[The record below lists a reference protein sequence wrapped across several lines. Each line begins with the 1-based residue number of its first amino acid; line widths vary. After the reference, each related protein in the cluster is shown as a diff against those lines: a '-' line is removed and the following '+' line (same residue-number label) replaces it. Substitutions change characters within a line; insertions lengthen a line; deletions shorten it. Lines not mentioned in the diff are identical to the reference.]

1 MKSDMINYLKF
12 LYWGGYKSLSF
23 KSILFSLR
31 LKQCGLGLI
40 AKKGVRINKP
50 KQVCIGKRVSL
61 DLYSSIHL
69 NQISAK
75 VPVVKIG
82 DNVLIGA
89 YSSIGCSNE
98 VIIGDDVML
107 APHVHITDRNHI
119 YEDIDIPI
127 NTQPAFSPGSVIIGK
142 ETWLGYGTQIM
153 PNVKIG
159 KHCIVAAG
167 SIVTKDIPDYSVV
180 AGIPAKIIKKYNF
193 KTLKWEK
200 I

>member
-1 MKSDMINYLKF
+1 M
-12 LYWGGYKSLSF
+12 
-23 KSILFSLR
+23 R
-31 LKQCGLGLI
+31 LKQCGIGLI

-50 KQVCIGKRVSL
+50 KQVCIGKRVRL

-69 NQISAK
+69 NQISRK
-75 VPVVKIG
+75 RPMVKIG

-98 VIIGDDVML
+98 ITIEKDVLL
-107 APHVHITDRNHI
+107 APHVHITDRNHTF
-119 YEDIDIPI
+119 ENVGIPI
-127 NTQPAFSPGSVIIGK
+127 NQQSAVSPGPVFIGK
-142 ETWLGYGTQIM
+142 ETWLGYGVQIM

-159 KHCIVAAG
+159 RHCVVAAG
-167 SIVTKDIPDYSVV
+167 SIVTKDIPDYCVV
-180 AGIPAKIIKKYNF
+180 AGIPAKVIKQYNF